1 MGSTQELQ
9 HWGIKGQHWGIRRYQ
24 NPDGSLTEAGKKRY
38 YYQNPDGSLTEAGKK
53 DYMKAARKGK
63 LDSSKLS
70 DDDLN
75 MINARFAREKTFN
88 QNVSDY
94 EKSTF
99 KYRLKEAA
107 IARIKGSGGGKKKG
121 GGVVAKLLAEPV
133 KKAFEEAFKSDNGGK
148 GKGNNKKDDS
158 DSQEDR
164 KDKET
169 KPNNAPKN
177 ASNSNASLSRLA
189 GWSMSKSLDT
199 LEHEGYVSTGKKA
212 APKLFSRMDEI
223 EKNGYS
229 GVHKTWS
236 NMSSSRLD
244 DIEREGWTRH
254 SGIYVVTRSSDDD
267 HLAHFGIKGQKWG
280 VRRFENDDGTLTEE
294 GRERYGVSKKELKRE
309 GREMNSLMKNA
320 KKAFGD
326 YSREYQL
333 SKSKRIQNLAD
344 DDLKEKFKKQVNLH
358 NKVVET
364 ADKSY
369 MLDRELGIDGDK
381 LDSWDPKTVKKNY
394 GINQKQYDQAMKARN
409 EYHKSND
416 EYEKASKEFSTAER
430 AKTQAFIK
438 DYMNKPYSKIKYSKK
453 NEEIYA
459 NYVERVLNRYLG
471 DSL

>member
-63 LDSSKLS
+63 LDASKLS
-70 DDDLN
+70 DNDLN

-133 KKAFEEAFKSDNGGK
+133 KKAFEDAFKSDNGGK
-148 GKGNNKKDDS
+148 GKGNKKDDS

-189 GWSMSKSLDT
+189 GWTISKSLDT
-199 LEHEGYVSTGKKA
+199 LERDGYVGAGKKA
-212 APKLFSRMDEI
+212 APKLLSRMDEI

-229 GVHKTWS
+229 M
-236 NMSSSRLD
+236 NSSRLD

-267 HLAHFGIKGQKWG
+267 CLVHRGIEGQKW
-280 VRRFENDDGTLTEE
+280 VIRRYQNADELLTSE
-294 GRERYGVSKKELKRE
+294 
-309 GREMNSLMKNA
+309 
-320 KKAFGD
+320 
-326 YSREYQL
+326 
-333 SKSKRIQNLAD
+333 
-344 DDLKEKFKKQVNLH
+344 
-358 NKVVET
+358 
-364 ADKSY
+364 
-369 MLDRELGIDGDK
+369 
-381 LDSWDPKTVKKNY
+381 
-394 GINQKQYDQAMKARN
+394 
-409 EYHKSND
+409 
-416 EYEKASKEFSTAER
+416 
-430 AKTQAFIK
+430 
-438 DYMNKPYSKIKYSKK
+438 
-453 NEEIYA
+453 
-459 NYVERVLNRYLG
+459 
-471 DSL
+471 